1 MNLKYTLKSGAL
13 SLTRR
18 SIPSHQA
25 LSIPLYS
32 TISLWMVFVG
42 EEEIKKSSFICKMLR
57 CLSMSFRLD
66 LLIAMMHCE
75 SSGFH
80 FVGALLS
87 QLWNISTFPGQ
98 DRWVDWPGWL
108 IVQLTTVRIWSNDRP
123 NDFRWVG
130 GRDIGPGFQ
139 HAASVP
145 RP

>member
-42 EEEIKKSSFICKMLR
+42 EEEINKSSFICKMLR

-66 LLIAMMHCE
+66 LLIAMMH
-75 SSGFH
+75 S
-80 FVGALLS
+80 L
-87 QLWNISTFPGQ
+87 
-98 DRWVDWPGWL
+98 
-108 IVQLTTVRIWSNDRP
+108 
-123 NDFRWVG
+123 
-130 GRDIGPGFQ
+130 
-139 HAASVP
+139 
-145 RP
+145 